1 VHLLRRLQGSL
12 QVWRYPF
19 RMGKEKVIQ
28 QKPEMEGWRNG
39 SLHEQS
45 DMNIRMKSYIETY
58 K

>member
-1 VHLLRRLQGSL
+1 
-12 QVWRYPF
+12 
-19 RMGKEKVIQ
+19 MGKETVIQ

-45 DMNIRMKSYIETY
+45 DMNKRKKSYIETY